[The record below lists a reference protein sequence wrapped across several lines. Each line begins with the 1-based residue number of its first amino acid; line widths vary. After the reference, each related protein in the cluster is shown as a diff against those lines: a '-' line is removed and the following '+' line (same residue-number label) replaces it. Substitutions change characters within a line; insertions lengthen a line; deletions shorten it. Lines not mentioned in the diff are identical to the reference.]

1 MTAAWPDAI
10 STHHDESIE
19 RQFAEFQEVVGAI
32 RKIRASQNIPPRENV
47 PVSIR
52 CSDSSLQL
60 LEPMVS
66 YFESLAGA
74 EIIEIGP
81 TAKAFETDAP
91 LALTAIDIEV
101 HVDLEKF
108 IDVEA
113 ELARL
118 EKLKSQLEKQ
128 IAGKQN
134 KLGNENFVSRAPED
148 VVAKERAT
156 LADLEKQSIS
166 VDGDIQRL
174 RSKSAS

>member
-1 MTAAWPDAI
+1 M
-10 STHHDESIE
+10 
-19 RQFAEFQEVVGAI
+19 
-32 RKIRASQNIPPRENV
+32 
-47 PVSIR
+47 
-52 CSDSSLQL
+52 
-60 LEPMVS
+60 
-66 YFESLAGA
+66 
-74 EIIEIGP
+74 
-81 TAKAFETDAP
+81 
-91 LALTAIDIEV
+91 
-101 HVDLEKF
+101 
-108 IDVEA
+108 EA

-156 LADLEKQSIS
+156 LADLEKQSMS